1 MGTHHR
7 LFWSPSA
14 PEPGAFLI
22 RQEISP
28 PRLSSASLRSSDRVT
43 VQKAS
48 PLEDNAACRAQH
60 AVGHSRACGGRLSL
74 AALWSIF
81 HLPT

>member
-48 PLEDNAACRAQH
+48 PPEDNAACRAQH
-60 AVGHSRACGGRLSL
+60 AAGRSRARGGRLFL
-74 AALWSIF
+74 AALWSVF
-81 HLPT
+81 HVPT